1 VRRFNRTKELFL
13 VMLSPAI
20 HNAAENN
27 LNELYIVAK
36 PDFITDLNY
45 YFELGDKHC
54 MCLKFIPDYYF

>member
-36 PDFITDLNY
+36 TKVLLPV
-45 YFELGDKHC
+45 
-54 MCLKFIPDYYF
+54 

>member
-1 VRRFNRTKELFL
+1 
-13 VMLSPAI
+13 MLSPAI

-36 PDFITDLNY
+36 TKVLLPVWDY

-54 MCLKFIPDYYF
+54 MRLSLYLVTISKILF